1 MEQEAEVRVFKMASP
16 KTLPKDAQV
25 MIQIL
30 KDMGITEYEP
40 RVINQML
47 EFTYRYVTTIIED
60 AKIYATHAK
69 KSNVDADDIRLA
81 IQCRMDQS
89 FTSPPPRDF
98 LLEVARQKN
107 QTPLPL
113 IKPYT
118 GPRLPPDRYCLT
130 APNYRLKS
138 LQKKVTTSAGRIT
151 VPRLSVG
158 AVSSRPTTPTLG
170 TPSVQSVTTKV
181 GTPVSLTG
189 QRFTVQIPSSQGTS
203 AKSATPSTPT
213 VQNVLINQSL
223 IGPKNILITTNMVS
237 QNSASDSA
245 SLKRKHEDEDDYDA
259 L

>member
-1 MEQEAEVRVFKMASP
+1 
-16 KTLPKDAQV
+16 V

-69 KSNVDADDIRLA
+69 KSIVDAEDIKLA

-130 APNYRLKS
+130 APNYRIKS
-138 LQKKVTTSAGRIT
+138 IQKKVCRPGTEANTDKGFFKSSFPIT
-151 VPRLSVG
+151 F
-158 AVSSRPTTPTLG
+158 AG
-170 TPSVQSVTTKV
+170 TPSVTTKV
-181 GTPVSLTG
+181 ATPLSLSG
-189 QRFTVQIPSSQGTS
+189 QRFTVQIPSSQS
-203 AKSATPSTPT
+203 AVSKAATPSTPT
-213 VQNVLINQSL
+213 VQNVLINPSL
-223 IGPKNILITTNMVS
+223 IGSKNLLITTNINMVS
-237 QNSASDSA
+237 QGSAGE
-245 SLKRKHEDEDDYDA
+245 SLKRKHEDDDDYDT

>member
-1 MEQEAEVRVFKMASP
+1 MASP
-16 KTLPKDAQV
+16 KTVPKDAQV

-60 AKIYATHAK
+60 AKIYSTHAK

-81 IQCRMDQS
+81 IQCRVDQS

-98 LLEVARQKN
+98 LLEIARQKN
-107 QTPLPL
+107 LAPLPL

-138 LQKKVTTSAGRIT
+138 LQKKFSTTRVAKIGSTAKLSTHCRIWNNT
-151 VPRLSVG
+151 PHGSRLQCEGCNLLIWVPRQKSTMKVPLFLLL
-158 AVSSRPTTPTLG
+158 TLRAFLKIN
-170 TPSVQSVTTKV
+170 VT
-181 GTPVSLTG
+181 LY
-189 QRFTVQIPSSQGTS
+189 
-203 AKSATPSTPT
+203 
-213 VQNVLINQSL
+213 
-223 IGPKNILITTNMVS
+223 NIHITF
-237 QNSASDSA
+237 
-245 SLKRKHEDEDDYDA
+245 L
-259 L
+259 